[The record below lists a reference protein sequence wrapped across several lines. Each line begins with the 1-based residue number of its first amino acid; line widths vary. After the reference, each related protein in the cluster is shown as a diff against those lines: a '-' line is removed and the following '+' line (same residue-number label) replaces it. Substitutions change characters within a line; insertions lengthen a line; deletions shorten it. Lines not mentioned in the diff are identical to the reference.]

1 MLHFCIIYLQLF
13 VSPGSGEGYTVSGH
27 QGEFVFFFFFF
38 STILVSHVGTVL
50 LLLAEML
57 IAQATVGGRHVLPLH
72 TCKKSTQRHK
82 QCGESLI
89 KTLLCRA
96 ICGPQIQP

>member
-13 VSPGSGEGYTVSGH
+13 VSQAQVRDIQFQATRANSS
-27 QGEFVFFFFFF
+27 FFFFF